1 MDKWYFLK
9 SLMLPTI
16 DAMNSAPQVAIRSA
30 TRQDAALVASL
41 LRQAFAEFEPLY
53 TKKGYASTTPGADAI
68 LLRLDEGPLWLA
80 LHEHQTV
87 GTASVVPK
95 ETGLYVRGM
104 AALPEARGLGVGRRT
119 RPFLNR
125 AISALRW
132 LGFAGER
139 STPAPPLWHTSIYD
153 GEGSVSKPIG
163 DLTEMSPRRR
173 SRIPAAGR

>member
-1 MDKWYFLK
+1 
-9 SLMLPTI
+9 
-16 DAMNSAPQVAIRSA
+16 MNSAPQVAIRSA

-104 AALPEARGLGVGRRT
+104 AVLPEARGLGVGRRLLEQVELYAVEKCCERLFLST
-119 RPFLNR
+119 TPFLSR
-125 AISALRW
+125 AIRLYE
-132 LGFAGER
+132 GFGFRASDRPPHDLFG
-139 STPAPPLWHTSIYD
+139 TPLFTMEKVLSRNPLAI
-153 GEGSVSKPIG
+153 
-163 DLTEMSPRRR
+163 
-173 SRIPAAGR
+173 